1 MPAPLIARS
10 PLMSVVPL
18 SVISRAPVLPLI
30 PAVITLFCE
39 LATVKSLSL
48 SVTAPVK
55 VTAPVPAVMVRSSF
69 PPLLKVSVDPKVT
82 SPPPAPVPT
91 AVALPLFT
99 VTGPVK
105 LINPPSVV
113 KSPFKLIAVP
123 STVRVLPDAPDVSIA
138 EVIVVV
144 PATPRRLRFDGEK
157 FKVPSP
163 AFTVIVPV

>member
-1 MPAPLIARS
+1 
-10 PLMSVVPL
+10 MSVVPL

-48 SVTAPVK
+48 VATAPVR

-91 AVALPLFT
+91 AVALPCLR
-99 VTGPVK
+99 
-105 LINPPSVV
+105 
-113 KSPFKLIAVP
+113 SPLH
-123 STVRVLPDAPDVSIA
+123 
-138 EVIVVV
+138 
-144 PATPRRLRFDGEK
+144 
-157 FKVPSP
+157 
-163 AFTVIVPV
+163 